1 MTAMSPRMPK
11 LLVAYIA
18 ASMLAAC
25 AHAPRPTAE
34 ATKARP
40 LAAPEAA
47 GEHAVSQVVRGAFGA
62 REMTLSCVVTV
73 KDGVMSVVGL
83 NALGVRLFTI
93 RYDGRLVSA
102 DKGIGVPEGLTPE
115 RLLADLQLVFWPLQ
129 PLQQTLQAAGYE
141 LKESVPA
148 TRRLRRGERLVAE
161 VHYAQGAAADLAHA
175 AWSGR
180 AWLVSL
186 EYGYSLHIE
195 SQAQ

>member
-1 MTAMSPRMPK
+1 MIATSPSMPR
-11 LLVAYIA
+11 LLAAFTA
-18 ASMLAAC
+18 ASMLAGC
-25 AHAPRPTAE
+25 AHAPRSSTHASM
-34 ATKARP
+34 ARP
-40 LAAPEAA
+40 LAAPQAA

-129 PLQQTLQAAGYE
+129 PLQQTLQSAGYE
-141 LKESVPA
+141 LKDSAPA
-148 TRRLRRGERLVAE
+148 TRRLRRGDRLVAE
-161 VHYAQGAAADLAHA
+161 VHYSQGAGADLAHA